1 MKTSGG
7 APNVWPG
14 YVAAVAGLGISLLLL
29 IAVLGLGIF
38 QIGAS
43 IHNKIVQGFKP
54 NIEGDTKL
62 ISSEGVNRPA
72 NITEKLKFTPPENT
86 EDRDVT
92 LNPKNSELAKIL
104 ATSKEAKDAHSLE
117 TSSDKLLSAIIHNNS
132 IRLLATDNSK
142 FDRPRKLFMERD
154 NANEADI
161 VFQFSDGTYKLNN
174 KAIKKSQKIIENHL
188 SGYKVLIWASASADI
203 ESSSRIAYIRI
214 LAVRNHFL
222 DKGFRRENV
231 IFKLVPV
238 SSDASKQ
245 SEVNVKFSA
254 VDTSVVE

>member
-43 IHNKIVQGFKP
+43 IHEKIVQGFKP

-62 ISSEGVNRPA
+62 ISSAGEKRPA
-72 NITEKLKFTPPENT
+72 EIVEKMKVTPQEVIENS
-86 EDRDVT
+86 DVT
-92 LNPKNSELAKIL
+92 LDPKSSEVARVL
-104 ATSKEAKDAHSLE
+104 ATSKEAENTRSLE
-117 TSSDKLLSAIIHNNS
+117 NSPDKLLAVMSNNNS
-132 IRLLATDNSK
+132 LRPAATDKSTA
-142 FDRPRKLFMERD
+142 DRPKKVVSENNNGED
-154 NANEADI
+154 ADI
-161 VFQFSDGTYKLNN
+161 LFQFSDGIYKLNDEAKN
-174 KAIKKSQKIIENHL
+174 ASQKIIEKHL
-188 SGYKVLIWASASADI
+188 IGYKVMVWASASVDI
-203 ESSSRIAYIRI
+203 ESASRIAYIRI

-222 DKGFRRENV
+222 DSGFRRENV
-231 IFKLVPV
+231 IVKLVPV

-245 SEVNVKFSA
+245 NVVKVKFSA

>member
-43 IHNKIVQGFKP
+43 IHEKIVQGFQP

-62 ISSEGVNRPA
+62 ISSAGKKPPAEKVEKMKVTPHEDIVNS
-72 NITEKLKFTPPENT
+72 
-86 EDRDVT
+86 DVT
-92 LNPKNSELAKIL
+92 LDPKSSEVSRVLAS
-104 ATSKEAKDAHSLE
+104 SKGAEDTRSLE
-117 TSSDKLLSAIIHNNS
+117 NSPDKLLAAMSTNNS
-132 IRLLATDNSK
+132 LRPTATDKSTA
-142 FDRPRKLFMERD
+142 DRPQKFSSENND
-154 NANEADI
+154 ADI
-161 VFQFSDGTYKLNN
+161 LFQFSDGIFKLNDE
-174 KAIKKSQKIIENHL
+174 AKKTSQKIIEKHL
-188 SGYKVLIWASASADI
+188 TGYNVMVWASASVDI
-203 ESSSRIAYIRI
+203 ESASRIAYIRI

-222 DKGFRRENV
+222 DSGFRRENV
-231 IFKLVPV
+231 IVKLVPV

-245 SEVNVKFSA
+245 NEVKVKFSA
-254 VDTSVVE
+254 VDTSVAE